1 MRLSCAMVMPCCVN
15 SNADA
20 GVDLDVCD
28 ASCFAC
34 HRLFEGGDNSWDM
47 VARLWLLECF
57 LQHLLPNESFM

>member
-57 LQHLLPNESFM
+57 LQHLLPNESPM